1 MAEEPWGLYA
11 AVALATADLARLQY
25 RKWHAASGVSSGNA
39 HVLAPLC
46 MDVSPHSSDAI
57 ALGPASYVQTGSNDR
72 GFTRPSSSHST
83 ASESASETDLAS
95 DTEVQPDADIP
106 HYPSAYTFP
115 HHPQILPGSSFSNT
129 SAFTRPP
136 SSDGLEETQQR
147 QGQRVVGHPFSISD
161 TESEDSFQSATSDA
175 SQ

>member
-25 RKWHAASGVSSGNA
+25 RKWRAASGVSSGNA
-39 HVLAPLC
+39 HVLAPLG

-57 ALGPASYVQTGSNDR
+57 ALGPASYVQTGSNGG
-72 GFTRPSSSHST
+72 GFSRPSSSHST

-95 DTEVQPDADIP
+95 DTEVHADIP
-106 HYPSAYTFP
+106 HSPSADTSP
-115 HHPQILPGSSFSNT
+115 HHPQILPGSSSSITRAFS
-129 SAFTRPP
+129 RPP
-136 SSDGLEETQQR
+136 SSDDLEETQQR
-147 QGQRVVGHPFSISD
+147 QGQQFVGHPFSISD
-161 TESEDSFQSATSDA
+161 TDSEDSFHSATSQA